1 MPRVPG
7 RMRLLALLLL
17 PSLALAQTS
26 VVSQPA
32 LPSRG
37 LTLPPTGAA
46 LVDEATA
53 LSLNPAGLGFVNG
66 SQLFYLH
73 ERNLVHDGLG
83 DGVFLATRLLGLG
96 LGGAMEWIRGRAE
109 PDYRRTSLGL
119 SLGTRTLQLGGSWHA
134 YGSSNRDIDALDTFD
149 VGLTARPIRALSLGA
164 VVRDVNAPTEGTL
177 ALKRQYNL
185 GVGVRPL
192 DERYTLGVDW
202 LFSEGAFRQ
211 GQATY
216 TVNAEV
222 IPGLRLGAGVSHGFT
237 SGVPIALQVAAT
249 VDTSHLGLTY
259 AAGGT
264 NAGLDHLVAV
274 RLSSETYRSVAPRG
288 GVVTLLDLNDAL
300 SGGTSP
306 VLSWLGVSEADPYLR
321 LTRWLDL
328 ATQDDRLAGVVVKME
343 SLPGVSW
350 GKAEELRQALLRL
363 RASGK
368 RVMAVVLSTDD
379 LGYFVASAADRIY
392 ALQESIL
399 YINGLAV
406 HLQTYG
412 GTMEKLGVH
421 WDVARVGRFK
431 TAPEQLTRTE
441 PSDASLESTN
451 AYLDTEVAVYE
462 KAVQEGRKVPVER
475 LHALWALGLPHPK
488 RAVELG
494 LMDGIISSTGLDKK
508 VAELVPGGRFSTTY
522 APRDERDGRWAR
534 RRRIAVV
541 PVLGDIIGGRSRE
554 DPLGFSRL
562 AGAETVIRALEQAQS
577 DPSVAAIVV
586 RVDSGGGEV
595 LASHLMYEAV
605 MEAAKHKPVVASMG
619 DMAASGGYYAAIGAH
634 EVFALPTT
642 LTGSIGVFYIKPAV
656 EGLLSGLLGVHQESL
671 TRAPLADILDVWR
684 PWTPEEQEA
693 AQAWADASYDSF
705 ITEVALRRRMDKAKV
720 DEVARGRVWSGQD
733 ALARGLVDKL
743 GGLLDAVDSARMR
756 AGIPPDEELDLVV
769 MGEARGFFSAL
780 GGEPGVRAALSLL
793 PAQEPALPE
802 SLRALAR
809 SAGLN
814 MMLLQPGVKAML
826 PFQITVR

>member
-1 MPRVPG
+1 
-7 RMRLLALLLL
+7 MRLLALLLL
-17 PSLALAQTS
+17 PGLALAQTS
-26 VVSQPA
+26 VISQPA

-37 LTLPPTGAA
+37 VTLPPTGAA

-53 LSLNPAGLGFVNG
+53 LSLNPAGLGFVTG
-66 SQLFYLH
+66 SQLYYLH

-96 LGGAMEWIRGRAE
+96 LGGSMEWIRDRAT

-119 SLGTRTLQLGGSWHA
+119 SLGTRTLQLGGAWHA
-134 YGSSNRDIDALDTFD
+134 YGSAHRDIDALDTFD
-149 VGLTARPIRALSLGA
+149 LGLTARPLRALSVGA

-177 ALKRQYNL
+177 TLRRQYNL

-216 TVNAEV
+216 TLNAEV
-222 IPGLRLGAGVSHGFT
+222 VPGLRLGAGVSHGFT
-237 SGVPIALQVAAT
+237 SGVPVALQVAAT
-249 VDTSHLGLTY
+249 LDTSHLGLTY

-264 NAGLDHLVAV
+264 NAGRDHLVAV
-274 RLSSETYRSVAPRG
+274 RLSTETYRSIAPRG

-300 SGGTSP
+300 RGGTSP
-306 VLSWLGVSEADPYLR
+306 VLSWLGISEADPYLR

-328 ATQDDRLAGVVVKME
+328 ATQDERLAGVVLKME
-343 SLPGVSW
+343 GLPGVSW

-368 RVMAVVLSTDD
+368 RVMAVVLSADD

-392 ALQESIL
+392 VLQESLL
-399 YINGLAV
+399 YINGLSA
-406 HLQTYG
+406 HLQSYG

-431 TAPEQLTRTE
+431 TAPEQLTLST
-441 PSDASLESTN
+441 PSDAALESTN

-475 LHALWALGLPHPK
+475 LHALWALGLPSAK

-494 LMDGIISSTGLDKK
+494 MMDGVISTSELDTK

-522 APRDERDGRWAR
+522 APRNERDGRWGR

-541 PVLGDIIGGRSRE
+541 PVLGDITGGRSRE
-554 DPLGFSRL
+554 DPLGFSRI
-562 AGAETVIRALEQAQS
+562 AGAETVIRALTEARA
-577 DPSVAAIVV
+577 DPSVVAIVL

-605 MEAAKHKPVVASMG
+605 LEAGKHKPVIASMG
-619 DMAASGGYYAAIGAH
+619 DVAASGGYYAAIGAH
-634 EVFALPTT
+634 EVLALPTT
-642 LTGSIGVFYIKPAV
+642 LTGSIGVFYIKPAL
-656 EGLLSGLLGVHQESL
+656 EGLLGGVLGIHQESL
-671 TRAPLADILDVWR
+671 PRAPLADILDVWR
-684 PWTPEEQEA
+684 PWNQEEQDA

-705 ITEVALRRRMDKAKV
+705 ITQVALRRKMDKAKV

-733 ALARGLVDKL
+733 ALARGLVDRL
-743 GGLLDAVDSARMR
+743 GGLLEAVDAARMR
-756 AGIPPDEELDLVV
+756 AGIGPSEELDLVV
-769 MGEARGFFSAL
+769 MGEARGFLSGL

-793 PAQEPALPE
+793 PPAEPVLPE

-809 SAGLN
+809 SAGLSLT
-814 MMLLQPGVKAML
+814 LLQPGVKAMM
-826 PFQITVR
+826 PFQLTVR

>member
-26 VVSQPA
+26 VIRQPA

-37 LTLPPTGAA
+37 VTLPPTGAA
-46 LVDEATA
+46 LVDEATSLA
-53 LSLNPAGLGFVNG
+53 LNPAGLGFVNG

-73 ERNLVHDGLG
+73 ERNLVHDGLA
-83 DGVFLATRLLGLG
+83 DGVFLGTRFLGMG
-96 LGGAMEWIRGRAE
+96 LGGSMEWIRGRAT

-119 SLGTRTLQLGGSWHA
+119 ALGTRTLQLGGSWHSYA
-134 YGSSNRDIDALDTFD
+134 SSNRDIDALDTFD
-149 VGLTARPIRALSLGA
+149 IGLSARPLRALSLGA
-164 VVRDVNAPTEGTL
+164 VVRDVNAPSEGAV

-185 GVGVRPL
+185 GLGVRPL

-216 TVNAEV
+216 TLNAEV

-237 SGVPIALQVAAT
+237 AGVPIALQVAAT

-264 NAGLDHLVAV
+264 NAGLNHVVGV
-274 RLSSETYRSVAPRG
+274 RLSSETYRSIVPRG
-288 GVVTLLDLNDAL
+288 GVVTMLDLNDAL
-300 SGGTSP
+300 RGGASP

-328 ATQDDRLAGVVVKME
+328 ATQDERLAGVVVKME
-343 SLPGVSW
+343 SLPGVNW

-379 LGYFVASAADRIY
+379 LGYFIASAADRVY
-392 ALQESIL
+392 ALQDSLL
-399 YINGLAV
+399 YINGLSA
-406 HLQTYG
+406 HLSSYG

-431 TAPEQLTRTE
+431 TAPEQLTRDAA
-441 PSDASLESTN
+441 SDAALESTN
-451 AYLDTEVAVYE
+451 AYLDTEVALYE

-475 LHALWALGLPHPK
+475 LHALWAKGLPHAK
-488 RAVELG
+488 DAVALG
-494 LMDGIISSTGLDKK
+494 LMDGVIATPDLDKK
-508 VAELVPGGRFSTTY
+508 VAELIPGGRFSTTY
-522 APRDERDGRWAR
+522 APRDERDGRWGR

-541 PVLGDIIGGRSRE
+541 PIIGDITGGRSRE
-554 DPLGFSRL
+554 DPLGFSRI
-562 AGAETVIRALEQAQS
+562 AGAETVIRGLKEAQS
-577 DPSVAAIVV
+577 DPSVVGIIV

-605 MEAAKHKPVVASMG
+605 VEATKHKPVIASMG
-619 DMAASGGYYAAIGAH
+619 DYAASGGYYAAVGAH
-634 EVFALPTT
+634 EVLALPTT
-642 LTGSIGVFYIKPAV
+642 LTGSIGVFYIKPAL
-656 EGLLSGLLGVHQESL
+656 EGLLGGLLGVQQQSL
-671 TRAPLADILDVWR
+671 SRAPMADILDLWR

-693 AQAWADASYDSF
+693 AQVWADVAYDNF
-705 ITEVALRRRMDKAKV
+705 ITEVALRRKMDKAKV

-733 ALARGLVDKL
+733 ALARGLVDRM
-743 GGLLDAVDSARMR
+743 GGLLEAVDAARMR
-756 AGIPPDEELDLVV
+756 AGISPSEELDLVV
-769 MGEARGFFSAL
+769 MGEARGFLSGL

-793 PAQEPALPE
+793 PAREPALPE
-802 SLRALAR
+802 SLQALAR
-809 SAGLN
+809 SAGLSTT
-814 MMLLQPGVKAML
+814 LLQPGLKAMM
-826 PFQITVR
+826 PFQLTVR